1 MPTRP
6 ADFEQHLHRIAEG
19 GHESVAERINALDEE
34 WSAGQLTKAAA
45 GALVVGGLVLA
56 RRHAV
61 FGLLPAAGA
70 VALLQS
76 ASGRK
81 SWLSTLFNRGGFRS
95 RAEIEK
101 ERLALRTLRGDF
113 RHLPSLHDLRAE
125 PDDLSRFEGEGGPA
139 NDADEHKL
147 EPREAVRQVV
157 RATAG

>member
-1 MPTRP
+1 MPTKP
-6 ADFEQHLHRIAEG
+6 NDYEHHLHKIAEG
-19 GHESVAERINALDEE
+19 GHESVADRINQLDEE

-45 GALVVGGLVLA
+45 GALVLGGLVLA
-56 RRHAV
+56 RRHGLFA
-61 FGLLPAAGA
+61 LLPAAGA
-70 VALLQS
+70 VALAQS

-81 SWLSTLFNRGGFRS
+81 SWLSSLFCQYGFRS

-125 PDDLSRFEGEGGPA
+125 PDELSRFEGEGGPA
-139 NDADEHKL
+139 NDADEGKL

>member
-1 MPTRP
+1 MPQRP
-6 ADFEQHLHRIAEG
+6 HDIEQHLHKIAEG
-19 GHESVAERINALDEE
+19 GHESVADRLSQLDEE

-45 GALVVGGLVLA
+45 GVLVAGGIVLA
-56 RRHAV
+56 RRHPLFA
-61 FGLLPAAGA
+61 LLPAAGA
-70 VALLQS
+70 LALAQS

-81 SWLSTLFNRGGFRS
+81 SWLSSLFNQWGYRG
-95 RAEIEK
+95 RAEIER

-125 PDDLSRFEGEGGPA
+125 PDELSRFEGEGGPA
-139 NDADEHKL
+139 NDADEGKL

>member
-1 MPTRP
+1 MPTKP
-6 ADFEQHLHRIAEG
+6 HDIEQHLHKIAEG
-19 GHESVAERINALDEE
+19 GHESVTERLSQLDEE

-45 GALVVGGLVLA
+45 GGLVVGGLLLA
-56 RRHAV
+56 RRHPLFA
-61 FGLLPAAGA
+61 LLPAAGA
-70 VALLQS
+70 VALAQS

-81 SWLSTLFNRGGFRS
+81 SWLSSLFCRCGYRGRS
-95 RAEIEK
+95 DIEK

-113 RHLPSLHDLRAE
+113 RHLPSLHDLRAD

-139 NDADEHKL
+139 NDADEGKL